1 MDNLNDESLIRM
13 QVLED
18 SDTIKKNMEDLIS
31 FCAKREN
38 MIMRRDNIDDYKR
51 KMMNKFYYIHEKY
64 PTLFFTIIEN
74 PTTFP
79 ISRLE
84 EMLSLKKQIEV
95 NSTTTDKASVQL
107 GQKYFDEFVK
117 EKIKKLDDNGDEHK
131 KVENNYFNN
140 LIKEQINSLDD
151 SLKSDNK

>member
-1 MDNLNDESLIRM
+1 MDNLNDESLVRM
-13 QVLED
+13 QVLEN

-107 GQKYFDEFVK
+107 GQQYFDEFVK
-117 EKIKKLDDNGDEHK
+117 DKIKNLDNGEEHK
-131 KVENNYFNN
+131 NVENNYFNN
-140 LIKEQINSLDD
+140 LIKDQINSLDD
-151 SLKSDNK
+151 SSKSDNK